1 MDKDFRTYFA
11 SKPGL
16 IHLNNAGL
24 SPINI
29 KAEAIVHHWVERY
42 RREGMFC
49 NDAYMEAIE
58 EARHD
63 LALFLDA
70 ETGSVAFFSC
80 TSNAVSQLAFQMDL
94 NADQDVLMW
103 DQEYGSHLYPW
114 QEACRR
120 SGARLVLAESGPDLA
135 TPVEKLLTLVT
146 GRTRVIAVSWVQ
158 FQTGALTDLAPLVEL
173 KKDRD
178 LWVVVDGIQ
187 AIGNRPFS
195 FKNSGI
201 DALVGGSHKW
211 MTSPVGAGYLC
222 IKAERAQALRPHNV
236 GAQTFGTCDDPT
248 SMVCVPKNDATRFES
263 GSRSVLEILALGT
276 SARLI
281 HTLGTQRLL
290 QRSLDLSQMLAD
302 GLDDLGYRVAQPN
315 GPKLLTP
322 MLNVTAGA
330 ATPLGDIDTMSHAL
344 KKNKISHARRG
355 PGLRLSPHA
364 HNNREDIQE
373 TLRVF
378 SGKFRSGL

>member
-11 SKPGL
+11 SKRGL

-42 RREGMFC
+42 RLEGMFC
-49 NDAYMEAIE
+49 NDAYMNAVE
-58 EARHD
+58 EARQD
-63 LALFLDA
+63 MAQFLDA
-70 ETGSVAFFSC
+70 ESGSIAFFSC
-80 TSNAVSQLAFQMDL
+80 TSAAVSQVAFQIDL
-94 NADQDVLMW
+94 KPGQEVLMW

-114 QEACRR
+114 QEACQR
-120 SGARLVLAESGPDLA
+120 SGAQLVLAESAEDLG
-135 TPVEKLLTLVT
+135 TPVERLLNSVT
-146 GRTRVIAVSWVQ
+146 ERTRVIAVSWVQ
-158 FQTGALTDLAPLVEL
+158 FQNGALTDLAPLVEL
-173 KKDRD
+173 KKQRD
-178 LWVVVDGIQ
+178 LWIVVDGIQ

-195 FKNSGI
+195 FRSSGI
-201 DALVGGSHKW
+201 DVLVGGSHKW

-222 IKAERAQALRPHNV
+222 IEPERARSLRPHNV

-248 SMVCVPKNDATRFES
+248 STICIPKQDAARFES

-281 HTLGTQRLL
+281 RSLGPQRLL
-290 QRSLDLSQMLAD
+290 EKSLELSRMLVD
-302 GLDDLGYRVAQPN
+302 GLEDLGYRVARPN
-315 GPKLLTP
+315 GPQLVTP
-322 MLNVTAGA
+322 LLNVTAGA
-330 ATPLGDIDTMSHAL
+330 STALGDVETMSRAL
-344 KKNKISHARRG
+344 QKNKISHARRG

-364 HNNREDIQE
+364 HNNREDILE

>member
-16 IHLNNAGL
+16 IHMNNAGL

-49 NDAYMEAIE
+49 HAASMQAVE

-63 LALFLDA
+63 MAQFLDA
-70 ETGSVAFFSC
+70 ENGSVAFFTCASA
-80 TSNAVSQLAFQMDL
+80 AVSQVAFQIDL
-94 NADQDVLMW
+94 KPDQEVLMW

-114 QEACRR
+114 QEACQR
-120 SGARLVLAESGPDLA
+120 SGAKLVLAPSAEDFG
-135 TPVEKLLTLVT
+135 TPVDRLLQAVT
-146 GRTRVIAVSWVQ
+146 DRTRVIAVSWVQ
-158 FQTGALTDLAPLVEL
+158 FQNGAITDLAPLVEL
-173 KKDRD
+173 KKQRD
-178 LWVVVDGIQ
+178 LWIVVDGIQ
-187 AIGNRPFS
+187 AIGIRPFS
-195 FKNSGI
+195 FRQSGI

-222 IKAERAQALRPHNV
+222 MKPERVRSLRPHNV
-236 GAQTFGTCDDPT
+236 GAQTYGSCDDPT
-248 SMVCVPKNDATRFES
+248 SQICVPKQDATRFES

-281 HTLGTQRLL
+281 QSLGPQRLL
-290 QRSLDLSQMLAD
+290 QKSLMLGQMLAD
-302 GLDDLGYRVAQPN
+302 GLDDLGYRVARPN
-315 GPKLLTP
+315 GPQLLTP
-322 MLNVTAGA
+322 MLNVTAGT
-330 ATPLGDIDTMSHAL
+330 ATALGDVETMSRAL
-344 KKNKISHARRG
+344 QKNKISHARRG
-355 PGLRLSPHA
+355 SGLRLSPHA
-364 HNNREDIQE
+364 HNNRDDILE

-378 SGKFRSGL
+378 SGKFRSDL

>member
-49 NDAYMEAIE
+49 NDAYMEAVE

-63 LALFLDA
+63 MAQFLDA
-70 ETGSVAFFSC
+70 DTGSIAFFSC
-80 TSNAVSQLAFQMDL
+80 TSKAVSQVAFQIDL
-94 NADQDVLMW
+94 KPQQEVLMW

-120 SGARLVLAESGPDLA
+120 SGAALVLAESDPDLG
-135 TPVEKLLTLVT
+135 TPVDKLLKHINE
-146 GRTRVIAVSWVQ
+146 RTRVVAVSWVQ
-158 FQTGALTDLAPLVEL
+158 FQNGALTDLAPLVEL

-178 LWVVVDGIQ
+178 IWIVVDGIQ

-195 FKNSGI
+195 FRQSGI
-201 DALVGGSHKW
+201 DVLVGGSHKW
-211 MTSPVGAGYLC
+211 MTAPVGAGYLC
-222 IKAERAQALRPHNV
+222 IQPDRARSLRPHNI
-236 GAQTFGTCDDPT
+236 GAQSFGTCDDPT
-248 SMVCVPKNDATRFES
+248 SLACVPKQDATRFEP
-263 GSRSVLEILALGT
+263 GSRAVLEILALGT
-276 SARLI
+276 SAKLI
-281 HTLGTQRLL
+281 HSLGPDRLL
-290 QRSLDLSQMLAD
+290 EKSLELAQTLAD
-302 GLDDLGYRVAQPN
+302 GLEDLGYRIARPN
-315 GPKLLTP
+315 GLKLMTP
-322 MLNVTAGA
+322 MLNVTPGN
-330 ATPLGDIDTMSHAL
+330 ATALGDVDKMSHAL
-344 KKNKISHARRG
+344 RKNKISHARRG
-355 PGLRLSPHA
+355 SGLRLSPHA
-364 HNNREDIQE
+364 HNNRDDILE

>member
-1 MDKDFRTYFA
+1 MDKDFRNYFA

-49 NDAYMEAIE
+49 NDAYMEAVE

-63 LALFLDA
+63 LAQFLDA
-70 ETGSVAFFSC
+70 DNGSIAFFSC
-80 TSNAVSQLAFQMDL
+80 TSAAVSQVAFEIDL
-94 NADQDVLMW
+94 KAGQDVLMW

-120 SGARLVLAESGPDLA
+120 SGAQLVLAESTSDLG
-135 TPVEKLLTLVT
+135 TPVERLLRYVND
-146 GRTRVIAVSWVQ
+146 RTRVIAVSWVQ
-158 FQTGALTDLAPLVEL
+158 FQTGALTDLQALVEL
-173 KKDRD
+173 KKQRD
-178 LWVVVDGIQ
+178 LWIVVDGIQ
-187 AIGNRPFS
+187 AIGNRQFS
-195 FKNSGI
+195 FRESGI

-211 MTSPVGAGYLC
+211 MTSPVGVGYLC
-222 IKAERAQALRPHNV
+222 IEAERARALKPHNV
-236 GAQTFGTCDDPT
+236 GAATYGTCDDPT
-248 SMVCVPKNDATRFES
+248 SLACVPKQDALRFES

-281 HTLGTQRLL
+281 HGLGPARLL
-290 QRSLDLSQMLAD
+290 QKSLELTQALAE
-302 GLDDLGYRVAQPN
+302 GLEDLGYRVARPN
-315 GPKLLTP
+315 GPTLTTP
-322 MLNVTAGA
+322 LLNVTASTKA
-330 ATPLGDIDTMSHAL
+330 VLGDLELMSQAL
-344 KKNKISHARRG
+344 HKNKISFARRG

-364 HNNREDIQE
+364 HNNHDEIHE

-378 SGKFRSGL
+378 SGKDRSDL